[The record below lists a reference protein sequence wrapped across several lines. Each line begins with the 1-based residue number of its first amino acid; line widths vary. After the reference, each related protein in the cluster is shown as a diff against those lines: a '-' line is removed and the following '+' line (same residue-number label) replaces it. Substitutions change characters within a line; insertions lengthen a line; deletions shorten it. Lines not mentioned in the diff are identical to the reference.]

1 MEVKEYFELYPLNFY
16 PYLVPPLK
24 SCLTPHPACNVGLDH
39 SNTTAY
45 WMEISDY
52 FCFLALPVIML
63 FAIVTEVICIMV
75 LARQIRMSLDTYL
88 LGLSISTILLILTT
102 TVLGLQHY
110 IGQNDYIVYLQG
122 YAISCRDW
130 FWYTSIWLIVMM
142 SFERALTVSSST
154 TTILCTSTQAGVVVV
169 MVFCVGLVSALPRF
183 WEYQAQDGYDYSNNS
198 TVLISKKT
206 ESTMTVEYNTMYF
219 WYVKIITMFLPYTMM
234 LATSITLS
242 CKTRQSTI
250 MKRYSSVKHSNAL
263 TLNRKIKEEVTL
275 SKLLILLIVTYILFT
290 TPMCLLDLLGY
301 MTPHWISPTS
311 RIYASLYNLFTVL
324 FYLQYA
330 LQLIIYFCYNKQF
343 RLTLLG
349 ICCCCC

>member
-1 MEVKEYFELYPLNFY
+1 MTRQYFELYPLNFF
-16 PYLVPPLK
+16 PFLVPPLK
-24 SCLTPHPACNVGLDH
+24 NCLTPHPACDIGLDH

-52 FCFLALPVIML
+52 FCFLALPVIL
-63 FAIVTEVICIMV
+63 VFALVTEIICVIV

-88 LGLSISTILLILTT
+88 LGLSISIILLITT
-102 TVLGLQHY
+102 TVILGLQHY
-110 IGQNDYIVYLQG
+110 IGRNDIIVYMQG

-130 FWYTSIWLIVMM
+130 FWYTSIWLVVMM

-154 TTILCTSTQAGVVVV
+154 TTVLCTSAQAGVVVV

-183 WEYQAQDGYDYSNNS
+183 WEYQPFEEFYVATNQ
-198 TVLISKKT
+198 TVLLSKKT
-206 ESTMTVEYNTMYF
+206 ASTMTVEYNTMYF
-219 WYVKIITMFLPYTMM
+219 WYVKIVTLFLPFVMFL
-234 LATSITLS
+234 AISITLS
-242 CKTRQSTI
+242 CKTRQSTLS
-250 MKRYSSVKHSNAL
+250 KRYATVKHTNAL

-275 SKLLILLIVTYILFT
+275 SKLLILLIVTYVIFS
-290 TPMCLLDLLGY
+290 TPLCLLDLLSY

-311 RIYASLYNLFTVL
+311 RMFASLYNLFTVL
-324 FYLQYA
+324 FFLQYA

-349 ICCCCC
+349 LCCCCC